1 MRFKAKSSKAQIAF
15 LSSIISP
22 LSRLSPTAFL
32 KFDATKLRISA
43 RNKDSNDVMGFCE
56 VRLDCLYS
64 DYKISSLNDSQI
76 MLELDLSHFRTSLL
90 SIHSTLSHSD
100 TCYIKLAKRNTQP
113 CLCVETSTSSSS
125 TLSHDL
131 PCKILQVE
139 EFMNCLP
146 PKTSTPSVQVYLPS
160 PSNPTIRTCIERL
173 KSLGRRETDHI
184 FVEGS
189 TSGWLSFTGMVTGA
203 CSKATFEDLNVEF
216 SDSKASEAYR
226 VDQLQMSQGCG
237 NDDDLS
243 VQVKVQNKKLLEIFK
258 WQVSMQKW
266 VDESTLCIVED
277 EMVIIH
283 VILPRFNGDG
293 GEEEETGFCTFY
305 CPTVAFDPDDEM
317 E

>member
-1 MRFKAKSSKAQIAF
+1 M
-15 LSSIISP
+15 
-22 LSRLSPTAFL
+22 
-32 KFDATKLRISA
+32 
-43 RNKDSNDVMGFCE
+43 
-56 VRLDCLYS
+56 
-64 DYKISSLNDSQI
+64 
-76 MLELDLSHFRTSLL
+76 RTSTFYVSEHNHNSNSLHLIVPAPVFTLFLL
-90 SIHSTLSHSD
+90 
-100 TCYIKLAKRNTQP
+100 A
-113 CLCVETSTSSSS
+113 
-125 TLSHDL
+125 
-131 PCKILQVE
+131 
-139 EFMNCLP
+139 
-146 PKTSTPSVQVYLPS
+146 
-160 PSNPTIRTCIERL
+160 
-173 KSLGRRETDHI
+173 DHI

-243 VQVKVQNKKLLEIFK
+243 VQVKVRKLGRGVAISLQYYSTLILTPRRSSQVQNKKLLEIFK